1 MGKLVEWTRRL
12 NTAARMLEQ
21 PRLFRLL
28 RAGGSPRLF
37 LDLDLP
43 WIKALGI
50 QTILDIGANRGGF
63 ALTMRALFPAARIIA
78 FEPLPELLPNLHAMA
93 AADPLLTIA
102 ACGLGESNG
111 TLTFN
116 RLANDAASSFLAPNA
131 VLKSSE
137 PAITA
142 SSQLS
147 VPVRRLD
154 DVMAETAHQQPVFVK
169 LDVQG
174 FEDRVIAGG
183 EHTLRRAPIVL
194 IETSTIPLYDGA
206 PDFARIAE
214 QLAALGFIYGGT
226 LERLVTLPNGRI
238 ASEDTIF
245 VKREVAS

>member
-12 NTAARMLEQ
+12 HTATRMLEQ

-43 WIKALGI
+43 WIKSLGI

-78 FEPLPELLPNLHAMA
+78 FEPLPELLPKLNAMA
-93 AADPLLTIA
+93 AADPLLTVA
-102 ACGLGESNG
+102 ACGLGETNG

-154 DVMAETAHQQPVFVK
+154 DVMGKIPHQQPVFVK

-183 EHTLRRAPIVL
+183 EHTLRHAPLVL
-194 IETSTIPLYDGA
+194 IETSTVPLYDSA
-206 PDFARIAE
+206 PDFACIAG

-245 VKREVAS
+245 VKREVVP